1 MNWKAYLGATME
13 SNVNMTSGGAVFGDA
28 AAGGLPNNITVSPD
42 NTLLT
47 RAIPTGGN
55 CNNTLVV
62 AVAVAGVATIPVVET
77 GAVIDVV
84 DGVAIEEIFMDA
96 MSAAALEGGV
106 VISLSFYCFSFVGI
120 DTL

>member
-77 GAVIDVV
+77 DAVVDV
-84 DGVAIEEIFMDA
+84 DGVTEEIFMDA